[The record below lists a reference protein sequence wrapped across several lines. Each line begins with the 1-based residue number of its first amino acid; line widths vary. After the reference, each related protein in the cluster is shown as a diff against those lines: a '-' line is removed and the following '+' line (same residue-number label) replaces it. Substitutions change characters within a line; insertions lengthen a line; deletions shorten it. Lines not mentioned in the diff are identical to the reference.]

1 MRSRGRT
8 EPAVA
13 GVLRTG
19 AVAAGVG
26 WAFLRRSVATYLS
39 YRAKLSLGLASLVLS
54 VITFVFVGRVVAAS
68 GPGFVQRFGIDYTS
82 FVVVGVLV
90 HTVAASGLHVFRA
103 ALRRE
108 QLQGTLELL
117 VASAVPV
124 PMLMLLAGAVELAVT
139 AAGGAAFLVVASAL
153 AGIHLTISATML
165 AAALLYLAFMS
176 GVGLASAGF
185 VLVSKEGDP
194 ISWLLGAASGLLGG
208 VYFPVELLPD
218 WLRRAS
224 TVLPTTRA
232 LALARSGLG
241 APGPASPA
249 ASLLFL
255 AGTAAASITVGLLVL
270 RWGHRHA
277 RRTGTLGEY

>member
-1 MRSRGRT
+1 M
-8 EPAVA
+8 
-13 GVLRTG
+13 
-19 AVAAGVG
+19 
-26 WAFLRRSVATYLS
+26 ATHLS

-54 VITFVFVGRVVAAS
+54 VVTFVFVGRVVAAS

-90 HTVAASGLHVFRA
+90 HAVAASGLHVFRA

-124 PMLMLLAGAVELAVT
+124 PTLMLLAGAGELAVT
-139 AAGGAAFLVVASAL
+139 AAGGAAFLAVASAL
-153 AGIHLTISATML
+153 AGLHLTVSVTML
-165 AAALLYLAFMS
+165 AAVTLYVAFMS

-194 ISWLLGAASGLLGG
+194 ISWLLGAATGLLGG
-208 VYFPVELLPD
+208 VYFPVELLPA
-218 WLRRAS
+218 WLRRVAA
-224 TVLPTTRA
+224 VLPTTRA

-249 ASLLFL
+249 ASLVGL
-255 AGTAAASITVGLLVL
+255 AAAAAVSITAGLLVL
-270 RWGHRHA
+270 RWGHRRA
-277 RRTGTLGEY
+277 RRMGTLGEY

>member
-1 MRSRGRT
+1 
-8 EPAVA
+8 V
-13 GVLRTG
+13 
-19 AVAAGVG
+19 
-26 WAFLRRSVATYLS
+26 S

-54 VITFVFVGRVVAAS
+54 VVTFVFVGRVVAAS
-68 GPGFVQRFGIDYTS
+68 GPGFVERFGIDYTS

-90 HTVAASGLHVFRA
+90 HAVAASGLHVFRA

-124 PMLMLLAGAVELAVT
+124 PVLMLAAGAGELAIT
-139 AAGGAAFLVVASAL
+139 AVGGAAFLAVASAI
-153 AGIHLTISATML
+153 AGLDVTVSTTMV
-165 AAALLYLAFMS
+165 AAVLLYVAFMS

-194 ISWLLGAASGLLGG
+194 ISWLLGAATGLLGG
-208 VYFPVELLPD
+208 VYFPVELLPG
-218 WLRRAS
+218 WLRGVAA
-224 TVLPTTRA
+224 VLPTTSA
-232 LALARSGLG
+232 LALARAGLG

-249 ASLLFL
+249 RSLLGL
-255 AGTAAASITVGLLVL
+255 GAAAAASITLGFLVL
-270 RWGHRHA
+270 RWGHRRA